1 MTQVKIDH
9 WWVIGS
15 PGKKCYMCR
24 TDIGRCYY
32 PTNDPN
38 DAERFGTEQAAENSL
53 QDEDVREWTAE
64 YPDAKPMR
72 VTQGTSVTDEADG
85 SVPRAPAGRR
95 RAKLLYCMD
104 YLIRSLSDEDEH
116 AWWLEEGVP
125 DGTMEADLSDMQT
138 ASYEDLNVSDE
149 DFNIMAGIF
158 AKTMMS
164 AVFAGASSTSTRD
177 VRPGVFA

>member
-1 MTQVKIDH
+1 MIQAKVDH

-15 PGKKCYMCR
+15 PGKKCYMHWK
-24 TDIGRCYY
+24 DVGFCYI
-32 PTNDPN
+32 PVNDP
-38 DAERFGTEQAAENSL
+38 DYAERFDTEQEAEKAL
-53 QDEDVREWTAE
+53 QDEDVREWTAK

-72 VTQGTSVTDEADG
+72 VTRGISVTDEESG
-85 SVPRAPAGRR
+85 SVPRTPAGRE

-125 DGTMEADLSDMQT
+125 DGTMETDLSDMQT
-138 ASYEDLNVSDE
+138 AAYEDLGVSDE

-164 AVFAGASSTSTRD
+164 AVFTGASVISTRD
-177 VRPGVFA
+177 VRSGVFA